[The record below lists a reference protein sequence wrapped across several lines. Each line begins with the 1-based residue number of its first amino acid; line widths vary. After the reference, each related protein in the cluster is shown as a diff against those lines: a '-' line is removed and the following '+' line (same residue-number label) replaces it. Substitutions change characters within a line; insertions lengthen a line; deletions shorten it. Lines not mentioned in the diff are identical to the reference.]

1 VEEPLRKVKVN
12 LTKYVA
18 TVAGLR
24 YCPAVITSNGRIKQ
38 DIVVVNGKEERHPEG
53 AYYLDWRTNGV
64 RVRLSVGKNGQDA
77 LTQRDRKTFELN
89 AANHGVVLQSEQNNS
104 PTDHSLTAAVA
115 DFLDDTK
122 LTKKPKTVAA
132 YTTALNYFLE
142 SCSKRSVDN
151 IERKDLLK
159 FSAFLRDEK
168 ELHPRTVYNKFEN
181 VMSFLKAQG
190 VRGLV
195 KKADWPQYTEEEP
208 EVYEQ
213 EELDTLFAACDA
225 EERLWF
231 EFFLMTGMRE
241 QEVMHVYWSDVNFRG
256 ATVSV
261 THKPAYNWTPKAYK
275 EREIPI
281 PEKLV
286 TRLQTA
292 KAAHDKKCPLVF
304 PTAGCRPK
312 LNFLDDLK
320 AVAERASLKPEN
332 FFLHKFRATFATW
345 HLWNGA
351 DLRTVQSWLG
361 HSDMESTMRY
371 LKPSRSQATKD
382 RVNATFAAGGAQ

>member
-1 VEEPLRKVKVN
+1 MRKVKVN
-12 LTKYVA
+12 LTRYVA
-18 TVAGLR
+18 TEAGLR

-38 DIVVVNGKEERHPEG
+38 DIVLVGGKEERHPEG
-53 AYYLDWRTNGV
+53 AYYLDWRRNVERT
-64 RVRLSVGKNGQDA
+64 RLSVGKNAQDA
-77 LTQRDRKTFELN
+77 LTQRERKTFELN

-122 LTKKPKTVAA
+122 LTKKPKTVVA

-142 SCSKRSVDN
+142 SCSKRSVEN
-151 IERKDLLK
+151 VERKDLLK
-159 FSAFLRDEK
+159 FSAFLRDVK

-181 VMSFLKAQG
+181 VMSFLKAHG

-225 EERLWF
+225 QERLWF

-241 QEVMHVYWSDVNFRG
+241 QEVMHVYWSDVNFKG

-261 THKPAYNWTPKAYK
+261 NHKPYYGWTPKAYK
-275 EREIPI
+275 ERSIPI

-286 TRLQTA
+286 RSLQVA
-292 KAAHDKKCPLVF
+292 KAALEKDKACPLVF
-304 PTAGCRPK
+304 PTAGVGSDHADFAPLTRGLLAQAWDANSSESCISKSRFISSIDFPVGRSGRIKTQAHSEQPQPPK
-312 LNFLDDLK
+312 LCPSTHTN
-320 AVAERASLKPEN
+320 
-332 FFLHKFRATFATW
+332 
-345 HLWNGA
+345 
-351 DLRTVQSWLG
+351 LRDELSWPL
-361 HSDMESTMRY
+361 
-371 LKPSRSQATKD
+371 
-382 RVNATFAAGGAQ
+382 